1 MSISTIIFL
10 ITMLLGNPNEIPSTW
25 RSGIL
30 AVDQNTGE
38 AIVSINPDTPRRP
51 ASTVKAVTTLSALS
65 NLGSSH
71 VYLTTIKIDSE
82 ANNIFLVGS
91 GAPLLSIE
99 DVTRAAMETAAL
111 LPNHSDTWNVYLDP
125 SAITGEQHLPGWAE
139 ADWNRTYCPPVES
152 LCIGD
157 NILEIVVASIDGVI
171 RLFTYPTLPS
181 LSTNSSALR
190 TASTTNITAVG
201 GNWET
206 NQPEMRI
213 AGSIADGEREIL
225 YKPFAG
231 APSEL
236 AQVLCSELTY
246 WGVNAQYAGIQ
257 AASSSLTT
265 TAVMYSDPLWI
276 ILGSMNKWSR
286 NIVAE
291 QILRTIA
298 NETTGEPGSTRA
310 GCDISGALLETLAPE
325 SDGWQLADGSGL
337 SRHNL
342 LTPRQ
347 LVEVFRVG
355 STSLEFGPEFLASF
369 PVNGVDG
376 TLYNRMVDIPAGSF
390 RGKTGSLSD
399 TCTIAGI
406 LTSRSGKKIALAIFL
421 EFPSGNIYRA
431 RAWQDRYIE
440 ELYYSL

>member
-1 MSISTIIFL
+1 MSISTIIFFIL
-10 ITMLLGNPNEIPSTW
+10 LLGVTNEVPSTW
-25 RSGIL
+25 KSGIL
-30 AVDQNTGE
+30 AIDQETG
-38 AIVSINPDTPRRP
+38 ATIVSINPDIPLRP
-51 ASTVKAVTTLSALS
+51 ASTVKAVTTLAALS
-65 NLGSSH
+65 HLGSSH
-71 VYLTTIKIDSE
+71 VYLTTIEVDNLTNS
-82 ANNIFLVGS
+82 IFLVGS

-111 LPNHSDTWNVYLDP
+111 LPHNETWKVYLDP
-125 SAITGEQHLPGWAE
+125 TAITGEQHLPGWAE
-139 ADWNRTYCPPVES
+139 SDWNRTYCPPVES

-157 NILEIVVASIDGVI
+157 NVLEIVVASINGVI

-181 LSTNSSALR
+181 LNINSSSLR
-190 TASTTNITAVG
+190 IGSTSNVTAVG

-213 AGSIADGEREIL
+213 AGSIANGEREIL

-236 AQVLCSELTY
+236 AQVLCSELSY
-246 WGVNAQYAGIQ
+246 WGVDAQYEGIQ
-257 AASSSLTT
+257 QAHSSVVT

-298 NETTGEPGSTRA
+298 HETTGEPGSTRA
-310 GCDISGALLETLAPE
+310 GCDISGALLETLAPGQE
-325 SDGWQLADGSGL
+325 RWQLADGSGL

-347 LVEVFRVG
+347 LVAVFRAG
-355 STSLEFGPEFLASF
+355 STSLEYGPEFLASF

-376 TLYNRMVDIPAGSF
+376 TLYNRMKDLPAGSF
-390 RGKTGSLSD
+390 RGKTGSLND

-406 LTSRSGKKIALAIFL
+406 LTAQSGKKIALAIFL

-440 ELYYSL
+440 DLYYSL